1 MRAIPVMKAAYLV
14 LLHEQPVT
22 AVKVLAFRGQVE
34 AHRPRCVGGGLG
46 YHPVIRTM
54 RYCPLLVLS
63 GMVDTA
69 PADISY
75 VHSLSLVAC
84 ALSMRP
90 SSNIRVPFALECGL
104 MSDRQ
109 RLSQTPTYHNE
120 TGRTH
125 SSSRAPVLDEQLDGF
140 IKNLRT
146 DHLRDYSM
154 TVSAYAPSCVGS
166 RSPLVSILTLSPE
179 GLLQQSEFVPCSGAQ
194 RVCSPRSPAI

>member
-1 MRAIPVMKAAYLV
+1 MRAIPIMKAAYVV
-14 LLHEQPVT
+14 LLRGQPAI

-46 YHPVIRTM
+46 YHQVIRTM

-63 GMVDTA
+63 WMVDSA
-69 PADISY
+69 PADIAY
-75 VHSLSLVAC
+75 VRNPSPVAC

-90 SSNIRVPFALECGL
+90 SSDIRVPFAPQCCL
-104 MSDRQ
+104 MLDRQ

-125 SSSRAPVLDEQLDGF
+125 SSSRAPMPDEQLDHF
-140 IKNLRT
+140 IKNVRT

-154 TVSAYAPSCVGS
+154 TVTAYAPSCVGS
-166 RSPLVSILTLSPE
+166 LSPLVSILNLSPE